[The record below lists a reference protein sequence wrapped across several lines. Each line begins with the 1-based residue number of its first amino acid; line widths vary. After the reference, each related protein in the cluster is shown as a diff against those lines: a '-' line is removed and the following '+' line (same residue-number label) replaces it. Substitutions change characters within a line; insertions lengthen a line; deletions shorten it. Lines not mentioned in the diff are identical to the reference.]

1 MASNGN
7 IKTENYIE
15 IEDENMTVLI
25 NILGIIVLIGGLY
38 LFSAN
43 KKMVN
48 KKMIIKAFVIQIVL
62 AFLLVKFPL
71 GRATLEVV
79 SDFVTNILSY
89 GVVGLEFIFGTLS
102 SSEGVSGYIFGI
114 QVLGNIIFIS
124 ALVAGLYYLGVIGA
138 VVKVI
143 GGVIGKILGTSKVE
157 SFVAVANMFLGQT
170 ESPILVSKYLGGM
183 TESEIMLVLVS
194 GMGSMSATVLMGYA
208 GMGIPMEY
216 LLIGGALVPLGS
228 IIVSKLLL
236 PEVNIRQSEALD
248 EAAITTDQDVSI
260 DNKGDNANLIAAV
273 SQGASDGLSMALG
286 IGASLIAIISLVA
299 LVNGL
304 LSIVGLSLEQILSY
318 LFAPIGFLMGL
329 PKQDILTASQL
340 LGSKLVL
347 NEFVAFGQLGE
358 VINSLD
364 YRSGLMMAISLTG
377 FANIS
382 SMGICISGIS
392 VFCPEKRNQLA
403 KLAFKGMLGGFFVS
417 VLSAL
422 VVGLIIAL

>member
-1 MASNGN
+1 
-7 IKTENYIE
+7 
-15 IEDENMTVLI
+15 MTVLI
-25 NILGIIVLIGGLY
+25 NILGIAVLLGGLY
-38 LFSAN
+38 LFSSN
-43 KKMVN
+43 KEKIN
-48 KKMIIKAFVIQIVL
+48 KKMIVKALIIQLVL

-71 GRATLEVV
+71 GRVALGWV
-79 SDFVTNILSY
+79 SDIVTNILSY
-89 GVVGLEFIFGTLS
+89 GAVGLDFIFGSLADAGAPT
-102 SSEGVSGYIFGI
+102 GMVFGI
-114 QVLGNIIFIS
+114 SVLGNIIFIS
-124 ALVAGLYYLGVIGA
+124 ALVAALYYLGVIGA

-170 ESPILVSKYLGGM
+170 ESPILVSKYLSSM

-228 IIVSKLLL
+228 IIVSKLIL
-236 PEVNIRQSEALD
+236 PEVNEKKSLALD
-248 EAAITTDQDVSI
+248 EAAISSDNDVSI
-260 DNKGDNANLIAAV
+260 DNKGDNANLIAAI

-299 LVNGL
+299 LINGAL
-304 LSIVGLSLEQILSY
+304 GVVGLSLEQILSY
-318 LFAPIGFLMGL
+318 VFAPIGFLMGL
-329 PKQDILTASQL
+329 PKEEILTASQL

-358 VINSLD
+358 ILNNLD
-364 YRSGLMMAISLTG
+364 YRSGLMMAVSLTG

-403 KLAFKGMLGGFFVS
+403 KLAFRGMLGGFLVS

-422 VVGLIIAL
+422 IVGLIIAL

>member
-1 MASNGN
+1 MS
-7 IKTENYIE
+7 I
-15 IEDENMTVLI
+15 LI
-25 NILGIIVLIGGLY
+25 NLLGIIILLGGLY
-38 LFSAN
+38 IFSTN
-43 KKMVN
+43 KEKVD
-48 KKMIIKAFVIQIVL
+48 KKMIIKAFMIQIVI

-71 GRATLEVV
+71 GRAALGVI
-79 SDFVTNILSY
+79 SDFVTNILGY
-89 GVVGLEFIFGTLS
+89 GVIGLEFIFGSLS
-102 SSEGVSGYIFGI
+102 SSEGASGYIFGV

-124 ALVAGLYYLGVIGA
+124 ALVAGLYYLGVIGT
-138 VVKVI
+138 VVKFI
-143 GGVIGKILGTSKVE
+143 GGIIGKILGTSKVE

-170 ESPILVSKYLGGM
+170 ESPILVSKYLDSM

-228 IIVSKLLL
+228 IIVSKLML
-236 PEVNIRQSEALD
+236 PENDIKKCKALD
-248 EAAITTDQDVSI
+248 EAAISEDKDVSI
-260 DNKGDNANLIAAV
+260 DNKGDNENLIAAI

-286 IGASLIAIISLVA
+286 IGSSLIAIISLVA
-299 LVNGL
+299 LINGL

-358 VINSLD
+358 IINSLD

-392 VFCPEKRNQLA
+392 VFCPQKRNQLA
-403 KLAFKGMLGGFFVS
+403 KLAFRGMLGGFFVS

-422 VVGLIIAL
+422 IVGFIVAL